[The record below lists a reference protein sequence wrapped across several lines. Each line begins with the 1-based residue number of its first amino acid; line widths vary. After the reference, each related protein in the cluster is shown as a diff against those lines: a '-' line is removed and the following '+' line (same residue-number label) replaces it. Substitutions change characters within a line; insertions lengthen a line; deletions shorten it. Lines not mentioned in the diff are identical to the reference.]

1 MTGTSI
7 IGLLPNEGKKEA
19 DLLLEK
25 GDVVSL
31 DITNNGVD
39 DVYQLIVSSL
49 LLIKDKKGKQNKL
62 TKMCIYYLTNMPT
75 ICLAW

>member
-49 LLIKDKKGKQNKL
+49 LLIKDKKGSKINLQRCVY
-62 TKMCIYYLTNMPT
+62 TT
-75 ICLAW
+75 